1 MQVLKEFDYT
11 PNMKTIIKG
20 KFSELKSYYCRED
33 FELAL
38 ADYDHAPEDAK
49 RFRLRDVSQL
59 CNAVS
64 QLCNA
69 SGIDDTSGSGDPPAA
84 LSQLCNARGIDVKAL
99 IADRSILEST
109 WRLRITLRV
118 IFGKVVI

>member
-1 MQVLKEFDYT
+1 MQGLKEFDYT

-49 RFRLRDVSQL
+49 CFRLRDVSQL

-69 SGIDDTSGSGDPPAA
+69 KGIDDTSGSGDPPAA
-84 LSQLCNARGIDVKAL
+84 LSQLCNARDCGSID
-99 IADRSILEST
+99 
-109 WRLRITLRV
+109 
-118 IFGKVVI
+118 FGKYSNQIRNAG

>member
-1 MQVLKEFDYT
+1 MQELKEFKYT

-49 RFRLRDVSQL
+49 CFRLRDVSQL

-69 SGIDDTSGSGDPPAA
+69 GVLMTLPGAGIHLL
-84 LSQLCNARGIDVKAL
+84 LSLSYVMQGVLM
-99 IADRSILEST
+99 
-109 WRLRITLRV
+109 
-118 IFGKVVI
+118 